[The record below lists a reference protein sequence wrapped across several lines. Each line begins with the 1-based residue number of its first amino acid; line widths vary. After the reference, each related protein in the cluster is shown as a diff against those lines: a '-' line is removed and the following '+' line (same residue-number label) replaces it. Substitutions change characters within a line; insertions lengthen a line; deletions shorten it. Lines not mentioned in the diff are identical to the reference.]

1 VPLPGHG
8 IGLPPTVRYRG
19 RCSGGVPSLLPPVS
33 GARSGTPS
41 LASHP
46 GPGVLH
52 MSVAQLL
59 FLMAPAR
66 LRPAGLPPIR
76 GRQAERSKGCTY
88 RDGPQ
93 RVQRLPIAAS
103 RISRRRACRQWQL
116 LSHVRDGRGAGR
128 AAGDRH
134 AVSRAPSST
143 LSSNQGL
150 QWSLGASRQGK
161 GRGGSCCCEPAR
173 SCPWDVVPMSGFVL
187 RCRLL
192 GHRFRFTADGAT
204 LRWHPSDGV
213 EQAAPGGI
221 SRQRLRTVMPLPSTA
236 RTERT
241 LDGARRWGC
250 SHFAYF
256 AWAGSAAPDPASGRC
271 ARRVSTA
278 TALPGR
284 GAQLRSNRTPS
295 RLLFSP
301 RRGLVRE

>member
-150 QWSLGASRQGK
+150 QWSLCASRQEKVVAVAVAVNQRDRAHGMSSQCLV
-161 GRGGSCCCEPAR
+161 SCCAAGSSAIDFASPLTARLCAGTPATVWSR
-173 SCPWDVVPMSGFVL
+173 RHQAVFLDSGCAPSCRCL
-187 RCRLL
+187 RPR
-192 GHRFRFTADGAT
+192 GPRG
-204 LRWHPSDGV
+204 RWTVRAVGDAPTSLISPG
-213 EQAAPGGI
+213 QAAPLLT
-221 SRQRLRTVMPLPSTA
+221 RPLG
-236 RTERT
+236 
-241 LDGARRWGC
+241 GARGEC
-250 SHFAYF
+250 
-256 AWAGSAAPDPASGRC
+256 PQPQRC
-271 ARRVSTA
+271 RGEEHNYGPTEHHRVSYSA
-278 TALPGR
+278 PG
-284 GAQLRSNRTPS
+284 G
-295 RLLFSP
+295 
-301 RRGLVRE
+301 V